1 MAGLFED
8 SDKFGPFA
16 SGTGGSQRDL
26 ASSLF
31 SVDAKNTPLVAMI
44 PKSEGVVNT
53 TYEYP
58 VDNQLSPKHNATKD
72 EFDVSE
78 LNAGT
83 DFDNALPNYSVIQNN
98 VQWFRRASLIGKLA
112 ESASNLAGAADLR
125 AVSIRKQLEAI
136 KRDMEVRMCADD
148 VMDTEVTPTKYYN
161 ADVRASSSGALQT
174 RSLGS
179 YIDDDNSNI
188 PTNIQTPGTSIKT
201 GAVASLT
208 EADVQDVLQS
218 IYEQTGISKELTL
231 LCGVN
236 LKKQFRNFTQLA
248 TEGTDNKAATRIRTF
263 NQDAEDRSIISTV
276 DVFEGDFGTL
286 TLVPTL
292 WNMKTDWSVAE
303 GAASGGAGNTR
314 DTTNFSNTAGK
325 GVGFCLDLD
334 YLEMR
339 FHELPSVTPLPNLG
353 AGERYEVSAI
363 AGLSVL
369 NPLAFG
375 AFKTTT

>member
-1 MAGLFED
+1 MAGLFET
-8 SDKFGPFA
+8 SDRFGPFA

-26 ASSLF
+26 ANSIF

-44 PKSEGVVNT
+44 PKAEGVVNT

-72 EFDVSE
+72 DFDVSE
-78 LNAGT
+78 LNGKD

-148 VMDTEVTPTKYYN
+148 VLNTADPVTKFYN
-161 ADVRASSSGALQT
+161 ADVRTSSSNALMT
-174 RSLGS
+174 RALGS
-179 YIDDDNSNI
+179 YIDNDNSNI
-188 PTNIQTPGTSIKT
+188 PTGFQTPAASIKT
-201 GAVASLT
+201 GAVDSLT
-208 EADVQDVLQS
+208 ESDVQDVLQS

-292 WNMKTDWSVAE
+292 WNMKTDWSNDE
-303 GAASGGAGNTR
+303 RTASGGSGSRNT
-314 DTTNFSNTAGK
+314 TTYSDTAGK
-325 GVGFCLDLD
+325 GVGYCLDLD
-334 YLEMR
+334 FLEMR